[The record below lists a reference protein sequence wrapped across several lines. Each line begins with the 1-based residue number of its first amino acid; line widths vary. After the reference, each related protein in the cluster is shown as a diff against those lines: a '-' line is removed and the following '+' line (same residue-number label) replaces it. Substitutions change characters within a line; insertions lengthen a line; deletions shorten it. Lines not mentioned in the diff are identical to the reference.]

1 MKKEK
6 MMIIAMAIL
15 SAITA
20 AVMMISKKWYA
31 AVGSITFTIVWIM
44 EYHSILLTEKQLKVR
59 RCEVCGKPLVLNKT
73 MIYTIYIKNNFLT
86 PPERYDAVNC
96 IHCGC
101 QNQLHKHY
109 TEEREESNEYDSS
122 SNNSNHMF
130 NNSISE
136 QEQ

>member
-6 MMIIAMAIL
+6 IMTIVMAIL

-20 AVMMISKKWYA
+20 IVMMMSEEWNV
-31 AVGSITFTIVWIM
+31 AVGNITFTIVWII

-73 MIYTIYIKNNFLT
+73 MLYTTYTRSNIFALQEK
-86 PPERYDAVNC
+86 YDTVDCVN
-96 IHCGC
+96 CGC

-109 TEEREESNEYDSS
+109 TEESKESNEYGSS
-122 SNNSNHMF
+122 RD
-130 NNSISE
+130 
-136 QEQ
+136 